1 MWVVRLEGDK
11 FHSAWEK
18 EEEADEKA
26 GYLIYMGTSATFG
39 FEANITKDTYSI
51 PSLKEQE
58 DREQFAN
65 KMLQIIRTKAFKDF
79 YSGNWHFLNDE
90 EVIKEIQKLF

>member
-11 FHSAWEK
+11 FHSAWENF
-18 EEEADEKA
+18 EDADNELKFLSSI
-26 GYLIYMGTSATFG
+26 GITTSFK
-39 FEANITKDTYSI
+39 FEDFIKDEILDSSI
-51 PSLKEQE
+51 CNE
-58 DREQFAN
+58 REQFAN